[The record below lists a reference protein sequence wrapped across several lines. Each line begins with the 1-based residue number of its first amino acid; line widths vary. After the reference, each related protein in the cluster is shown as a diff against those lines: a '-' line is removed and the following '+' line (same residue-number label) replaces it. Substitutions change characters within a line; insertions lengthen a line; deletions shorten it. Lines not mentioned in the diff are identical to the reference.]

1 MHRLCKHI
9 KTYIKLYYSSVS
21 NVYFILKR
29 LSSLFFYLLLCK
41 KAIVFLIALVSLMPI
56 SHLVYAQQ
64 NIPGVVASIGKGEPT
79 VRDPNLKVET
89 VATGLMLP
97 TTMAFAAPDD
107 ILVLEKDK
115 GTVQRIVNGQM
126 LDEPLLKVNVS
137 SEVERGMLGIAV
149 SKNNQ
154 TGKSYVFLY
163 FTESES
169 ERKEER
175 GGGGEGEPIASRL
188 YRYELTNNNTKLV
201 NPKLLLDLPAVPG
214 PRHNAGNIMIGPD
227 NNLYVSVGDLDGHIT
242 MAQNVKDGVG
252 PDGSSAILRITQD
265 GQASPK
271 EGILGDS
278 GITKKYY
285 AYGIRN
291 TYGMDF
297 DPVTGK
303 LWDTEN
309 GPSYGDEINLV
320 EPGFNSGWVKVQG
333 MTPVDFNSEQALVN
347 FQGKGNYSNPE
358 FVWTDTVG
366 PTAIKFLESD
376 RLGRQYEND
385 AFVSDITQGNI
396 YHFDLNANRTQLVLE
411 GVLADK
417 IANNATENEGIIFG
431 EGFGGVT
438 DLEVGPYDGFL
449 YAVSLGHGAIYRI
462 VSG

>member
-1 MHRLCKHI
+1 
-9 KTYIKLYYSSVS
+9 
-21 NVYFILKR
+21 
-29 LSSLFFYLLLCK
+29 
-41 KAIVFLIALVSLMPI
+41 
-56 SHLVYAQQ
+56 
-64 NIPGVVASIGKGEPT
+64 
-79 VRDPNLKVET
+79 
-89 VATGLMLP
+89 
-97 TTMAFAAPDD
+97 
-107 ILVLEKDK
+107 
-115 GTVQRIVNGQM
+115 M

-417 IANNATENEGIIFG
+417 IANNATENEGIIVG

>member
-1 MHRLCKHI
+1 
-9 KTYIKLYYSSVS
+9 
-21 NVYFILKR
+21 
-29 LSSLFFYLLLCK
+29 
-41 KAIVFLIALVSLMPI
+41 MPI

-417 IANNATENEGIIFG
+417 IANNATEKEGIIFG